1 MSLMLKSAMGKIM
14 QKLLM
19 ESGVIN
25 QKDLRIIEL
34 IENEIVEDPNIVA
47 ADSQPLP
54 DETFGTKPG
63 KDHDHLIATGKLG
76 QAISDNVRKMLEK
89 KG

>member
-25 QKDLRIIEL
+25 QKDLRIMEL

-54 DETFGTKPG
+54 AETFGTKAG
-63 KDHDHLIATGKLG
+63 KDQDHLIATGELG
-76 QAISDNVRKMLEK
+76 KAISDNVRKMLEK